1 MDLRSRP
8 VQKGC
13 PAGFLLS
20 GIAPGPRLIIPAA
33 RYAFLMTARS
43 PFRSVELVL
52 RAFERRIG
60 IHRGDRSPWVWTLP
74 PLVGLTVA
82 ILSLFMPG
90 LPADF
95 NWPERVAMAI
105 FGFFTMTAISF
116 IYLVSFDNDPNQSDD
131 VPEPR

>member
-1 MDLRSRP
+1 MAL
-8 VQKGC
+8 
-13 PAGFLLS
+13 
-20 GIAPGPRLIIPAA
+20 
-33 RYAFLMTARS
+33 RS

-60 IHRGDRSPWVWTLP
+60 IDRGDRSAWVWTLP

-95 NWPERVAMAI
+95 GWPERVAMAI